1 MGRKRSSASGKQENK
16 LVRQGSKVGVVPRSN
31 LLISRRKAMS
41 KWINR
46 FVRDEQGQDLVEY
59 AFLIVFI
66 ALVAVVGANQL
77 GISLRSFYH
86 KIGTT
91 VNITPSTVP
100 TPGS

>member
-1 MGRKRSSASGKQENK
+1 MFQ
-16 LVRQGSKVGVVPRSN
+16 L
-31 LLISRRKAMS
+31 
-41 KWINR
+41 INR

-77 GISLRSFYH
+77 GISLRNFYNA
-86 KIGTT
+86 IGTAVT
-91 VNITPSTVP
+91 VTPTAPP

>member
-1 MGRKRSSASGKQENK
+1 
-16 LVRQGSKVGVVPRSN
+16 
-31 LLISRRKAMS
+31 MS

-77 GISLRSFYH
+77 GISLRGFYNN
-86 KIGTT
+86 IASVVT
-91 VNITPSTVP
+91 VAPPAAP

>member
-1 MGRKRSSASGKQENK
+1 MLQW
-16 LVRQGSKVGVVPRSN
+16 L
-31 LLISRRKAMS
+31 
-41 KWINR
+41 NR

-77 GISLRSFYH
+77 GISLRNFYNT
-86 KIGTT
+86 IGSTLTT
-91 VNITPSTVP
+91 IGPPTPP